1 MGFDGY
7 AVGGLAVGEG
17 QDMMFATLDTTL
29 PQLPVDRPR
38 YLMGVGRPSDI
49 VGAVR
54 RGIDMFDCV
63 MPTRSGRTAQ
73 AFTRR
78 GELNLR
84 NARHRDDPRPIDE
97 HCACPACAHHSR
109 AYLHHLI
116 RSEEILG
123 AMLLTWHNLHYYQ
136 DIMRGLRSGIEN
148 GTLGH
153 YIAAF
158 EVEQG
163 RGDIELL

>member
-1 MGFDGY
+1 MP
-7 AVGGLAVGEG
+7 
-17 QDMMFATLDTTL
+17 ML
-29 PQLPVDRPR
+29 PADRPR
-38 YLMGVGRPSDI
+38 YLMGVGRPGDI
-49 VGAVR
+49 VGAVL

-63 MPTRSGRTAQ
+63 LPTRGGRTAQ

-97 HCACPACAHHSR
+97 RCTCPACAHHSR

-123 AMLLTWHNLHYYQ
+123 SMLLTWHNLHYYQ
-136 DIMRGLRSGIEN
+136 DLMRGLRGAIESN
-148 GTLGH
+148 SLSH
-153 YIAAF
+153 WIAAF
-158 EVEQG
+158 QSEQDL
-163 RGDIELL
+163 GDIPPL